1 MSAIANA
8 NGVTSTG
15 AFQSPR
21 RSASIPPMSA
31 AAELTSAS
39 ATALAGLVARR
50 EASATEVVEAHLARI
65 AAVNPA
71 INAVV
76 QAAPDA
82 AERARA
88 ADAAL
93 ARGDAVGPL
102 HGVPFTVKDNT
113 ETAGVITAAGA
124 PERAAV
130 VPERDATV
138 VARMRAA
145 GAILLGKTNCPPWG
159 SGVETDNELYGRTS
173 NPHDLTRT
181 PGGSSGGEA
190 AAIAAGASPC
200 GIGTDSGGSV
210 RIPAHFC
217 GVCALKPT
225 QALLPVTGVFDDE
238 GPIGAISDPRTQVG
252 PLART
257 VEDLGLLLRVLAGP
271 DGRDGGVPPVALG
284 DPSAVDVAGLR
295 VAVHADNGISPPTAE
310 TAAAVSAAAA
320 ALADAG
326 ARLREARLPGDG
338 HALTVEVWASYE
350 GGMSSLDL
358 YRLLR
363 RWDAYREAVLAF
375 MDDHDVVLCPVYPV
389 PAPPHGGTA
398 GAELRA
404 VELQHAISYTTPFS
418 LVGAPCAVVPFG
430 VSPEGLPIAVQ
441 VVARPWRDDVALAVA
456 ALLEAAPARQVV
468 APAAV

>member
-1 MSAIANA
+1 MS
-8 NGVTSTG
+8 TT
-15 AFQSPR
+15 
-21 RSASIPPMSA
+21 
-31 AAELTSAS
+31 AELTATS
-39 ATALAGLVARR
+39 ATTLAQMIADR
-50 EASATEVVEAHLARI
+50 EVSATEVVAAHVDRI
-65 AAVNPA
+65 AAINPSV
-71 INAVV
+71 NAVV
-76 QAAPDA
+76 QLADDA
-82 AERARA
+82 VERARE

-93 ARGDAVGPL
+93 ARGEAAGPL

-159 SGVETDNELYGRTS
+159 SGVETDNELYGRTN
-173 NPHDLTRT
+173 NPHDLART

-190 AAIAAGASPC
+190 AVIAAGGSPW

-225 QALLPVTGVFDDE
+225 QGLLPVTGVFDDE

-257 VEDLGLLLRVLAGP
+257 VEDLTTMTRVIAGP
-271 DGRDGGVPPVALG
+271 DGRDGGVPPVPLG
-284 DPSAVDVAGLR
+284 DPATVSAAGLR
-295 VAVHADNGISPPTAE
+295 VAFHADNGLSAPTPE
-310 TAAAVSAAAA
+310 TAATIRAAAD
-320 ALADAG
+320 ALASAG
-326 ARLREARLPGDG
+326 ARLQERGLPGDG
-338 HALTVEVWASYE
+338 HGLTVEVWASYE

-363 RWDAYREAVLAF
+363 RWDAYREEVLAF
-375 MDDHDVVLCPVYPV
+375 MDDTDVILCPVYPV
-389 PAPPHGGTA
+389 PAPHHGGTA

-441 VVARPWRDDVALAVA
+441 IVARPWHDHVALAVA
-456 ALLEAAPARQVV
+456 ALLEAAPARRASAPVV
-468 APAAV
+468 AAV

>member
-1 MSAIANA
+1 MS
-8 NGVTSTG
+8 TT
-15 AFQSPR
+15 
-21 RSASIPPMSA
+21 
-31 AAELTSAS
+31 AELTATS
-39 ATALAGLVARR
+39 ATTLARMIADR
-50 EASATEVVEAHLARI
+50 EVSATEVVAAHLDRI
-65 AAVNPA
+65 AAINPSV
-71 INAVV
+71 NAVV
-76 QAAPDA
+76 QLADDA
-82 AERARA
+82 VERARE

-93 ARGDAVGPL
+93 ARGAAAGPL

-130 VPERDATV
+130 VPERDASV

-159 SGVETDNELYGRTS
+159 SGVETDNELYGRTN
-173 NPHDLTRT
+173 NPHDLART

-190 AAIAAGASPC
+190 AVIAAGGSPW

-225 QALLPVTGVFDDE
+225 QGLLPVTGVFDDE

-257 VEDLGLLLRVLAGP
+257 VEDLTTITRVLAGP
-271 DGRDGGVPPVALG
+271 DGRDGGVPPVPLG
-284 DPSAVDVAGLR
+284 DPATVSAAGLR
-295 VAVHADNGISPPTAE
+295 VAFHADNGLSAPTPE
-310 TAAAVSAAAA
+310 TAATIRAAAD
-320 ALADAG
+320 ALASAG
-326 ARLREARLPGDG
+326 ARLQERRLPGDG
-338 HALTVEVWASYE
+338 HGLTVEVWASYE

-363 RWDAYREAVLAF
+363 RWDAYREEVLAF
-375 MDDHDVVLCPVYPV
+375 MDDADVILCPVYPV

-441 VVARPWRDDVALAVA
+441 IVARPWRDHVALAVA
-456 ALLEAAPARQVV
+456 ALLEAAPARRAAAPVV
-468 APAAV
+468 PAA